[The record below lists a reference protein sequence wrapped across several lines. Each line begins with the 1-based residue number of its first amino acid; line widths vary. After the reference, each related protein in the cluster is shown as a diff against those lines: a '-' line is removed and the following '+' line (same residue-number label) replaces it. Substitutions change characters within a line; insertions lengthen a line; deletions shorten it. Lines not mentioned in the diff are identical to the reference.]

1 MSPSDTSSPLAHIEI
16 TSTSYYVLNLNKTSK
31 FKMYFDQYCY
41 VACSEKLF
49 FSPVIPP
56 SPHPPLFISRP
67 KTPNEVVQAQE
78 NWL

>member
-1 MSPSDTSSPLAHIEI
+1 
-16 TSTSYYVLNLNKTSK
+16 
-31 FKMYFDQYCY
+31 MYFDQYCY

-56 SPHPPLFISRP
+56 PPPHPPLFISRP

-78 NWL
+78 NWLWAVSPHLEYACFVLLEEKRDRCLSHVLW

>member
-56 SPHPPLFISRP
+56 LFISRP